1 MSCKLK
7 TYLILIIIFS
17 SLSSALLS
25 QEKPRLQRKSDIIRK
40 KYNFAQGL
48 LDEQNNPQAQ
58 DLLTTAGMN
67 LRRADRQMRGRRP
80 FRANRSLNMAD
91 NSINQGLKILLKNPM
106 MARKRKLDELA
117 ISAENAVIGSENFR
131 ARVILN
137 KGLKN
142 KKLAYEAYKRNNF
155 FQSMRLYNLSHQQLL
170 KAINLVSFNKRDLN
184 VEFENESYR
193 YNQFLEFNKEIIN
206 SNKNQKVIRFKDS
219 AFKKVREAEQAKQD
233 GNYQLAINQ
242 YQEATRLLNRAL
254 DITLGKKETPVNRT
268 LEKVAQLDELLENIV
283 TRHQQVE
290 PNEEIKMLMSRI
302 KQLQAEAHQAVE
314 NSNYGI
320 ALNKAQLALDLVNK
334 IHKKSKK
341 PRKNL

>member
-1 MSCKLK
+1 MSCKFK
-7 TYLILIIIFS
+7 TYLVLIIIFS
-17 SLSSALLS
+17 SLGSALFS
-25 QEKPRLQRKSDIIRK
+25 QVNPRLQRKLDIIRK
-40 KYNFAQGL
+40 KYNFAQSL

-58 DLLTTAGMN
+58 DLLTNAGKN
-67 LRRADRQMRGRRP
+67 LRRADRQMRSRRP
-80 FRANRSLNMAD
+80 FVANRSLNAAD
-91 NSINQGLKILLKNPM
+91 QSINRGIKILLKEPM
-106 MARKRKLDELA
+106 TERKKKLDELA
-117 ISAENAVIGSENFR
+117 MRAENSVIRGENVR
-131 ARVILN
+131 ARIVLD

-142 KKLAYEAYKRNNF
+142 NNRAYETYRRNNF

-170 KAINLVSFNKRDLN
+170 KAINLVSNNKRDLN

-268 LEKVAQLDELLENIV
+268 LEKVTQLDELVENIE
-283 TRHQQVE
+283 TRQQQVE
-290 PNEEIKMLMSRI
+290 PNEEIQILMSRI
-302 KQLQAEAHQAVE
+302 KQLQEQAHQAVE

-341 PRKNL
+341 PRKNF

>member
-1 MSCKLK
+1 MGYKLK
-7 TYLILIIIFS
+7 IYLILIIVVTS
-17 SLSSALLS
+17 VGTVLHS
-25 QEKPRLQRKSDIIRK
+25 QEKGRLQQKFENVGK

-48 LDEQNNPQAQ
+48 LTEQKNPQAQ
-58 DLLTTAGMN
+58 KLLNSAGMD
-67 LRRADRQMRGRRP
+67 LRQADRLMLGRRP

-142 KKLAYEAYKRNNF
+142 KNRAYDAYRRNKF

-170 KAINLVSFNKRDLN
+170 TAINLVSYNKRDLN

-219 AFKKVREAEQAKQD
+219 AFKKVREAEQAKRD
-233 GNYQLAINQ
+233 GNYQLAIDL

-268 LEKVAQLDELLENIV
+268 LEKVAQLDELVENIE
-283 TRHQQVE
+283 TRQQQVE
-290 PNEEIKMLMSRI
+290 PNEEIKILMSRI
-302 KQLQAEAHQAVE
+302 KQLQEEAHQAVE

-341 PRKNL
+341 PRKNF